1 MAVDIVF
8 ETHSWTVDN
17 EVGRAT
23 GWQDGEL
30 APRGRVLAAQLG
42 ERRRDDGLA
51 AVFASDLGRAVQTVE
66 IAFSGSPLPLFFDR
80 RLRECDYGD
89 WNGMPVKRLES
100 TRAQHV
106 DRPYPGGQSYREV
119 VRAVA
124 DFLDEIRGD
133 WDGRRV
139 LIVGHS
145 ATRWSLD
152 HLCGGIPLE
161 QLVDAPFGWQE
172 GWTYRYPP
180 GSAPVREHGQPG
192 RGAQRAA
199 VQPAEET

>member
-17 EVGRAT
+17 ELGQAS

-30 APRGRVLAAQLG
+30 APRGRVLAAELG

-66 IAFSGSPLPLFFDR
+66 IAFADSTLPRFFDR
-80 RLRECDYGD
+80 RLRECNYGD
-89 WNGMPVKRLES
+89 WNGVPVKRLEA
-100 TRAQHV
+100 TRALHV
-106 DRPYPGGQSYREV
+106 DKPYPGGQSYRDV

-124 DFLDEIRGD
+124 DLLEEIHND
-133 WDGRRV
+133 WSGGRV

-145 ATRWSLD
+145 ATRWALD
-152 HLCGGIPLE
+152 HLCHGVPLE
-161 QLVDAPFGWQE
+161 YLVDAPFDWRE
-172 GWTYRYPP
+172 GWSYRYPSTGQTTP
-180 GSAPVREHGQPG
+180 HDHG
-192 RGAQRAA
+192 
-199 VQPAEET
+199 